1 MTGLLLKLIITPLGI
16 VVSSWILPNVQF
28 AAWYQPILLGAVL
41 AVIGYMGELVFLG
54 RKTKGFVLAMDF
66 VISAVGI
73 YIGAW
78 VFANTGV
85 TLLGAIL
92 TAVIL
97 VITEIFQHNWL
108 INSGRIKKEGILR

>member
-1 MTGLLLKLIITPLGI
+1 MTGMLLKLIITPLGI
-16 VVSSWILPNVQF
+16 IIASWLLPNVQF
-28 AAWYQPILLGAVL
+28 AYWYQPILIGALL
-41 AVIGYMGELVFLG
+41 AVIGYTAELMLLSK
-54 RKTKGFVLAMDF
+54 KTKGSVLALDF

-85 TLLGAIL
+85 TPLGAIL
-92 TAVIL
+92 TAVLL

-108 INSGRIKKEGILR
+108 IQSGKIKREGILR

>member
-16 VVSSWILPNVQF
+16 VVASWILPNVEF
-28 AAWYQPILLGAVL
+28 ASWYQPILLGALL
-41 AVIGYMGELVFLG
+41 AVIGYIGELTFLG
-54 RKTKGFVLAMDF
+54 RNTKGFVLAMDF
-66 VISAVGI
+66 IISAVGI

-78 VFANTGV
+78 AFANTGV
-85 TLLGAIL
+85 TPLGAIL

-108 INSGRIKKEGILR
+108 IQSGRIKREGIFK